1 MTLLFLF
8 KRGFGI
14 RNHVISLFLSIISIF
29 KNILFHPQFCW
40 MECRYQSRPRR
51 GRTMLNTCG
60 VTEGNGTC
68 GMSGHTVSSSK
79 RATAATVRP
88 LRGRCYLPY
97 AYRRLSIIGRLRH
110 PLRRQHSSN
119 RTADD
124 PIFVKDYMQMS
135 PTTSLE
141 GKLSIH

>member
-79 RATAATVRP
+79 RANSCYGSPSSRTMLPAIRIPTVKHNWT
-88 LRGRCYLPY
+88 
-97 AYRRLSIIGRLRH
+97 SST

-119 RTADD
+119 RTADE